1 MKYNI
6 EITEILQRTIS
17 VEAEGVLAA
26 LNNVYERYLSNEITL
41 GAEDYID
48 TKFDYVSEKQ

>member
-17 VEAEGVLAA
+17 VEAEGVLDA
-26 LNNVYERYLSNEITL
+26 LNNVYERYLSNEIIL

-48 TKFDYVSEKQ
+48 TKFDFVSEKQ